1 MNKLFPIVLALI
13 FFGCKTT
20 AAHIVKDVIKPMDGS
35 VIISENGIDNS
46 NSNTIFVYISDKN
59 LISVDNVEVDS
70 IDFKS
75 IIEKKMINNP
85 KAIVSIKADSK
96 ALMSTISNI
105 HRWLKDVKGLKLS
118 YQALNE

>member
-59 LISVDNVEVDS
+59 LISVDNVVVDS

-85 KAIVSIKADSK
+85 KAIVSLKADK
-96 ALMSTISNI
+96 KTLMSTFSSVLQWLRDAEAFKVYMSN
-105 HRWLKDVKGLKLS
+105 
-118 YQALNE
+118 NE